1 TTTEIDDAFSV
12 QPLPGGNTR
21 FGIHI
26 AAPALGVVAGSPL
39 DAAARARLSTV
50 YFPGDKITML
60 PPTVID
66 AYTLTE
72 GGARP
77 ALGAARALT
86 STPVLLAAA
95 AALLVWAGP
104 AKALRL
110 TSRGLVAV
118 NLARRVLGAVAPK
131 GTRRDG

>member
-1 TTTEIDDAFSV
+1 MTSGERDDDRRQAE
-12 QPLPGGNTR
+12 L
-21 FGIHI
+21 I
-26 AAPALGVVAGSPL
+26 AKS
-39 DAAARARLSTV
+39 RRLREDIAHTGAEV
-50 YFPGDKITML
+50 TGRL
-60 PPTVID
+60 
-66 AYTLTE
+66 

-95 AALLVWAGP
+95 AAMLVWAGP

-118 NLARRVLGAVAPK
+118 NLARRVLGALGPK
-131 GTRRDG
+131 GARRDG